1 MASST
6 EFSETDFKGLL
17 WFQPPAAAFGELIS
31 NPAFAFFPCQDFASP
46 SKSNFFVMA
55 RSASVALGEVGQR
68 NWFHVK
74 VLLLEYVST
83 FLLRLVPILVSHVSS
98 VFSPPALLLTTRF
111 VASLVSFGY

>member
-1 MASST
+1 
-6 EFSETDFKGLL
+6 
-17 WFQPPAAAFGELIS
+17 
-31 NPAFAFFPCQDFASP
+31 
-46 SKSNFFVMA
+46 MA

-83 FLLRLVPILVSHVSS
+83 FLLRLVPILVSHVST
-98 VFSPPALLLTTRF
+98 VFFTFCFVFTRF